1 MTDFQF
7 NCMTT
12 ANRIMAHANKQ
23 HHLAVHKATAR
34 IENRAANRRE
44 REMNRAAALDTAV
57 MAASVVGIAVAT
69 WFLTSIGAA

>member
-34 IENRAANRRE
+34 IEN
-44 REMNRAAALDTAV
+44 
-57 MAASVVGIAVAT
+57 
-69 WFLTSIGAA
+69 